1 MQYTFDPKRPA
12 GARLVSV
19 SVGGRPLDPQARYT
33 LATFDFILGG
43 GDGYTMLQPAKVLV
57 KPENGPMD
65 SDLILE
71 RLKAGPIAPV
81 VDGRI
86 QRAP

>member
-1 MQYTFDPKRPA
+1 
-12 GARLVSV
+12 
-19 SVGGRPLDPQARYT
+19 VGGRPLDPQARYT
-33 LATFDFILGG
+33 LATFDFLWGG
-43 GDGYTMLQPAKVLV
+43 GDGYAMLKEGKVLI

-65 SDLILE
+65 SDILID